1 VNEIISAIDWLETAW
16 RDWSTLI
23 RIGLIV
29 IVAIVLRIALLISVK
44 RVIAGVISGANKTSK
59 LRGPGR
65 KSDSAVDN
73 SPIAKARVVQ
83 RAQTMGSV
91 LSNFIR
97 WAIYIVA
104 VTMILGELGVAV
116 GALVAGAGILG
127 AALGFGAQSLVR
139 DLITGLFIVF
149 EDQYG
154 VGDSVDLGQATGVVE
169 SVGLRV
175 TQVRDSSGTLWYVRN
190 GEVVRVGNSSQ
201 GWSKIVIDLPLE
213 YDTDI
218 VKARTAISAAAAG
231 VVAKA
236 DFRSALIGE
245 AEVWGIE
252 VLNGSQIV
260 MRLTQ
265 QVKPEKQDA
274 IAREL
279 RTAIKASLDKAKIR
293 LASTNQ
299 SIHVEVAGKAAK

>member
-1 VNEIISAIDWLETAW
+1 MPEITAALDWFETAW

-23 RIGLIV
+23 RLGLI
-29 IVAIVLRIALLISVK
+29 IFAAIVLRIALLLSVK
-44 RVIAGVISGANKTSK
+44 RIVAGIISGAKKGTGKKTVAS
-59 LRGPGR
+59 
-65 KSDSAVDN
+65 SDA
-73 SPIAKARVVQ
+73 SPLAKARLVQ

-97 WAIYIVA
+97 WTIYIVA
-104 VTMILGELGVAV
+104 VTMILSELGVAV

-169 SVGLRV
+169 NVGLRV

-201 GWSKIVIDLPLE
+201 GWSRVVLDVPLE
-213 YDTDI
+213 YQTDI
-218 VKARTAISAAAAG
+218 AKATAAISNAASQIALDETLAP
-231 VVAKA
+231 
-236 DFRSALIGE
+236 ALIGTH
-245 AEVWGIE
+245 EVWGIE
-252 VLNGSQIV
+252 ALNGAQVVI
-260 MRLTQ
+260 RLAQ

-274 IAREL
+274 VARAM
-279 RTAIKASLDKAKIR
+279 RAQIKAALDREQIK
-293 LASTNQ
+293 LATGNQ
-299 SIHVEVAGKAAK
+299 SVYVEIAGKAAQ

>member
-1 VNEIISAIDWLETAW
+1 MPEITAALNWFETAW

-23 RIGLIV
+23 RLGLI
-29 IVAIVLRIALLISVK
+29 IFAAIVLRIALLLSVK
-44 RVIAGVISGANKTSK
+44 RIVAGIISGAKKGSGK
-59 LRGPGR
+59 
-65 KSDSAVDN
+65 KAAASSDA
-73 SPIAKARVVQ
+73 SPLAKARLVQ

-97 WAIYIVA
+97 WTIYIVA
-104 VTMILGELGVAV
+104 VTMILSELGVAV

-169 SVGLRV
+169 NVGLRV

-201 GWSKIVIDLPLE
+201 GWSRVVLDVPLE
-213 YDTDI
+213 YQTDI
-218 VKARTAISAAAAG
+218 AKATAAISNAAAQIALDETL
-231 VVAKA
+231 AP
-236 DFRSALIGE
+236 ALIGTH
-245 AEVWGIE
+245 EVWGIE
-252 VLNGSQIV
+252 ALNGAQVVI
-260 MRLTQ
+260 RLAQ

-274 IAREL
+274 VARAM
-279 RTAIKASLDKAKIR
+279 RAQIKAALDREQIK
-293 LASTNQ
+293 LATGNQ
-299 SIHVEVAGKAAK
+299 SVYVEIAGKAAQ